1 MERPTTEVELPI
13 SGIKAVL
20 YNYYLRGDSKAIE
33 AIMLGS
39 VEFKQKGSE
48 PELKKID
55 VTYRARMD
63 DKAVL
68 LAIKELIDKDGKL
81 PITVETL
88 DNLPDEDF
96 KMLQNSLPNKRP
108 KKK

>member
-1 MERPTTEVELPI
+1 
-13 SGIKAVL
+13 
-20 YNYYLRGDSKAIE
+20 
-33 AIMLGS
+33 
-39 VEFKQKGSE
+39 
-48 PELKKID
+48 